1 MCQRYYINF
10 ADTYAGIGMTSGT
23 VNVFRYCLPLPVTM
37 RAGPT
42 VTFSNVTAGFT
53 ASSLGGS
60 GNDKRINIEVG
71 ASARAD
77 FRPQVDV
84 RAEIEL

>member
-1 MCQRYYINF
+1 
-10 ADTYAGIGMTSGT
+10 
-23 VNVFRYCLPLPVTM
+23 M

-42 VTFSNVTAGFT
+42 VTFSGVTSGFT
-53 ASSLGGS
+53 ASNLGGS
-60 GNDKRINIEVG
+60 GNDKRINIEVS

-84 RAEIEL
+84 RAEVEL